1 MKITAGAQIKPDVH
15 CHHGQTGAGTALSEA
30 LGQSKIEIF
39 SPASVHS
46 HHFSSGLKDHVQEPN
61 LSPYITQYC

>member
-39 SPASVHS
+39 NCRLEREDFH
-46 HHFSSGLKDHVQEPN
+46 
-61 LSPYITQYC
+61 